1 MKIKTKYSL
10 KEISVVILII
20 PFLLEATMIPSLLF
34 QIPGSPLSMGRLSL
48 VALGIVGLSL
58 DYASLKRSR
67 VFWSFIILVI
77 GLLFGSLFSKSI
89 GAELITFTGFG
100 LLILASITSSVT
112 LRGIAVKRLLDV
124 YFIGSYLYWLY
135 FIISFS
141 ISGGGLRSY
150 GSYYRQHHLTDD
162 SLINYHSF
170 GLLLSC
176 AVMYLTFRFFVKK
189 SIGIGYI
196 LFMVVSL
203 FALLLTESRAN
214 VIITLFVT
222 VFFLFS
228 YFGLSTRLILGGSVS
243 LFVLW
248 LVLGLVLSS
257 NDDVERR
264 FDVNDTEYIESS
276 TSSRLEF
283 ISLSFGQLIK
293 EPFGLGVSNN
303 RVLYRGVYY
312 QPHNQYLSFI
322 LSAGFIGLIA
332 VILWVN
338 TIVQYSVRVTRNKR
352 LNYFPYLSMS
362 WILMLTLMTN
372 DVTGAFFFLI
382 LMIQVWMDFSAMELR
397 DKLNRVRT

>member
-1 MKIKTKYSL
+1 MKIKSKYSL
-10 KEISVVILII
+10 KEISVVILMI

-34 QIPGSPLSMGRLSL
+34 QIPGFPLSMGRLSL

-58 DYASLKRSR
+58 DYASLKRSK

-77 GLLFGSLFSKSI
+77 GLLFGSLFSKNI

-135 FIISFS
+135 FIVSFS

-189 SIGIGYI
+189 SIGINYI

-214 VIITLFVT
+214 VIITLFVA

-276 TSSRLEF
+276 TASRLEF
-283 ISLSFGQLIK
+283 ISLSFGQFIK